1 MKDIRGQLANSLI
14 ADEVDTTT
22 TPEPQER
29 LADGQA
35 RLTAALREQDR
46 KRRSIQP
53 KVRFSKKLSRNAP
66 CFCGSGKKLKNC
78 CMTATLEE
86 RHRLNNPLEGLIR
99 EHLSPSNGRADNDL
113 AGQAAS
119 G

>member
-1 MKDIRGQLANSLI
+1 MRDIRGQL
-14 ADEVDTTT
+14 V
-22 TPEPQER
+22 
-29 LADGQA
+29 DGQT
-35 RLTAALREQDR
+35 RLTAEQDR

-86 RHRLNNPLEGLIR
+86 RHRLNNPLEELVR
-99 EHLSPSNGRADNDL
+99 EHLSRSEGHSDEH
-113 AGQAAS
+113 AA
-119 G
+119 